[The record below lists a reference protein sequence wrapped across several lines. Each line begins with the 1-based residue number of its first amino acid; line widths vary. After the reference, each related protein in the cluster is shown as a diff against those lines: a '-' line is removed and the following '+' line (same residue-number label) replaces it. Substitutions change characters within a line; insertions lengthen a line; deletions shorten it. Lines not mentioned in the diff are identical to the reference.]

1 MRPKPTIA
9 SSPSTRWVWLPLLW
23 IPTLVTAAEPAVSWS
38 ASVGSG
44 IGAGTAGALGLLA
57 VVAAGAAWR
66 ERQLRHDIAAQAQA
80 AHAGLEDRLARSERL
95 VEETQRLGH
104 LGTWEWDAEN
114 NRLECSAEVYRIF
127 AVPPESF
134 PGTYKG
140 FLDFVHPEDRTRI
153 EHSVRAAIGGT
164 RNYDCEHRILLPDG
178 QVRYLHER
186 ATLTCEQGRPVS
198 MTGTV
203 RDVTETRR
211 AWMLQ
216 ESRIRIMELI
226 ADGAP
231 LQEALDAI
239 AASIEALDQSL
250 MCSIMLMDSTTHR
263 LRVGTAPS
271 LPDRLVEAIDR
282 LTGDPAKGAT
292 PHPIGEPLVIAD
304 VLYHPYWQS
313 LAGITEETGFRGF
326 WSEPIRDAG
335 GDILGTFDIYSRAP
349 GKPDAEQLIYIAQGA
364 ALVAVALQQAR
375 DRTARIAAEERARL
389 LLESTSEGVFGL
401 DPDGLTTFINPTGA
415 RLLGYDPADLVGKP
429 CPAVTHDDPEE
440 GDRDAAACRMLSVM
454 HTGKDIVVSD
464 EVLQRRDGSA
474 FPVEYRATPIRVG
487 NSAMGV
493 VVTFHDITERKRNEE
508 QILRLAYYD
517 SLTGLPNRAL
527 FKSQL
532 AKQLTSVRS
541 NDRGFA
547 LHFLDLDRF
556 KEVNDT
562 LGHPVG
568 DLLLKEVA
576 QRLSTLVRDMD
587 TVARFGGDE
596 FAVIQPDARSSSDAA
611 TLAAKI
617 VEHLSRPYSIDG
629 HAING
634 GASVG
639 VVFVAKPDIDLETLL
654 GRADVALYKAKN
666 NGRGGYAFHT
676 DAMTRQVRRDAALTD
691 RIDEAVRSSEL
702 FLHYQPQ
709 VELANGRI
717 TAVEALVRWRHPVEG
732 ILPPG
737 DFVHLAERRGLFHIL
752 GSWVL
757 ATAAREARGWHE
769 RGLTFGRVSINVS
782 PQQVR
787 AGCLAD
793 DVLATAQETGLD
805 PALLELELTETAMME
820 YGEHHRTQIAMLRD
834 LGVRLVLD
842 DFGTGFSSLTH
853 LRRSRVS
860 TLKIDRQ
867 FVHALDDD
875 PEAVRTVQA
884 LLAVAHALN
893 LDTVAEG
900 VETREQAE
908 RLAVMGCRCGQGVWF
923 APPMESETIER
934 YLVAGFIRPD
944 SEALESD
951 DDRLPT

>member
-1 MRPKPTIA
+1 M
-9 SSPSTRWVWLPLLW
+9 WLPAAW
-23 IPTLVTAAEPAVSWS
+23 SPTLALASESAAIWPPAI
-38 ASVGSG
+38 AM
-44 IGAGTAGALGLLA
+44 GAVGALSLLA
-57 VVAAGAAWR
+57 AVAAGMAWHFR
-66 ERQLRHDIAAQAQA
+66 HLRRDIAAELAQALEAQA
-80 AHAGLEDRLARSERL
+80 ALAERLTRSERL

-114 NRLECSAEVYRIF
+114 DRLAWSAEVYRIF
-127 AVPPESF
+127 AFPPESF
-134 PGTYKG
+134 PGNFQG
-140 FLDFVHPEDRTRI
+140 FLDCVHPEDRARV
-153 EHSVRAAIGGT
+153 EHAAREAIAGT
-164 RNYDCEHRILLPDG
+164 RDFDCEHRILLPDG
-178 QVRYLHER
+178 EVRYLHER
-186 ATLTCEQGRPVS
+186 ATLTREHGQAAY

-231 LQEALDAI
+231 VQEALDAI
-239 AASIEALDQSL
+239 AASIETLDQSL
-250 MCSIMLMDSTTHR
+250 MCSIMLMDSATHR

-271 LPDRLVEAIDR
+271 LPERLIEAIDR
-282 LTGDPAKGAT
+282 LTNEPTTGTA
-292 PHPIGEPLVIAD
+292 PHPSGESLVIAD

-313 LAGITEETGFRGF
+313 LAGITKESGVRGF
-326 WSEPIRDAG
+326 WSEPIRDSG
-335 GDILGTFDIYSRAP
+335 GNILGTFDIYSRAP

-375 DRTARIAAEERARL
+375 DRAARIAAEERARL

-401 DPDGLTTFINPTGA
+401 DPDGMTTFINPTGA
-415 RLLGYDPADLVGKP
+415 SLLGYDPTDLVGKP

-440 GDRDAAACRMLSVM
+440 GDHDATACRMLSVM

-464 EVLQRRDGSA
+464 EVLQRRDGTA

-487 NSAMGV
+487 DSAMGV
-493 VVTFHDITERKRNEE
+493 VVTFHDITERKRSEE

-517 SLTGLPNRAL
+517 SLTGLPNRTL

-532 AKQLTSVRS
+532 AKRLTSVRRA
-541 NDRGFA
+541 DKGFA

-576 QRLSTLVRDMD
+576 QRLSTLVRGMD

-596 FAVIQPDARSSSDAA
+596 FAVIQPDAHTISDAA
-611 TLAAKI
+611 TLAEKI
-617 VEHLSRPYSIDG
+617 VEHLTRPYSIDG
-629 HAING
+629 HAITC

-639 VVFVAKPDIDLETLL
+639 VVFVPKPDIDLETLL

-666 NGRGGYAFHT
+666 NGRGSYAFHT

-691 RIDEAVRSSEL
+691 RIDQAVRSGEL

-709 VELANGRI
+709 VELATGRI

-737 DFVHLAERRGLFHIL
+737 DFVHLAERRGLFHVL

-757 ATAAREARGWHE
+757 STAAREARGWHD
-769 RGLTFGRVSINVS
+769 RGLAFGRVSVNVS

-793 DVLATAQETGLD
+793 DVLATAEETGID
-805 PALLELELTETAMME
+805 PARLELELTETAMME
-820 YGEHHRTQIAMLRD
+820 YGEHYRTQIAVLRD

-842 DFGTGFSSLTH
+842 DFGTGFSSLTY
-853 LRRSRVS
+853 LRRSAVS

-867 FVHALDDD
+867 FVLELDDN
-875 PEAVRTVQA
+875 PEAVETVQA
-884 LLAVAHALN
+884 LLAVAHALK

-908 RLAVMGCRCGQGVWF
+908 RLAAMGCRCGQGMWF
-923 APPMESETIER
+923 AHPMEAKAIER
-934 YLVAGFIRPD
+934 HLTAGFIRPE
-944 SEALESD
+944 SESQSHA
-951 DDRLPT
+951 

>member
-1 MRPKPTIA
+1 MDMRPKPTIA
-9 SSPSTRWVWLPLLW
+9 SPPSTRWGWLPLLW

-38 ASVGSG
+38 ASVG
-44 IGAGTAGALGLLA
+44 AGTAGTLALLA
-57 VVAAGAAWR
+57 AVAAGAAWR
-66 ERQLRHDIAAQAQA
+66 ERRLRHDIAAQAQA

-95 VEETQRLGH
+95 VEETQQLGH

-114 NRLECSAEVYRIF
+114 DRLEWSAEVYRIF
-127 AVPPESF
+127 GVPPESF

-140 FLDFVHPEDRTRI
+140 FLDFVHPEDRTRV
-153 EHSVRAAIGGT
+153 EHAVRAAIAGI
-164 RNYDCEHRILLPDG
+164 RDYDCEHRILLPDG

-186 ATLTCEQGRPVS
+186 ATLTRKHGRPVS

-231 LQEALDAI
+231 VQEALDAI

-250 MCSIMLMDSTTHR
+250 MCSIMLMDNATHR

-282 LTGDPAKGAT
+282 LTDEPPNGAA
-292 PHPIGEPLVIAD
+292 PYPIGESLVVAD

-313 LAGITEETGFRGF
+313 LAGITEETGVRAF

-335 GDILGTFDIYSRAP
+335 GDILGAFDIYSRTP

-375 DRTARIAAEERARL
+375 DRAARIAAEERARL
-389 LLESTSEGVFGL
+389 LLESTGEGVFGL
-401 DPDGLTTFINPTGA
+401 DPEGVTTFINPTGA
-415 RLLGYDPADLVGKP
+415 RLLGYDPNDLVGKP

-440 GDRDAAACRMLSVM
+440 GDRDATACRMLSVM

-464 EVLQRRDGSA
+464 EVLQRRDGTA

-487 NSAMGV
+487 DSAMGV
-493 VVTFHDITERKRNEE
+493 VVTFHDITERKRSEE

-532 AKQLTSVRS
+532 AKRLTSVRRA
-541 NDRGFA
+541 DKGFA

-576 QRLSTLVRDMD
+576 QRLSALVRGMD
-587 TVARFGGDE
+587 TIARFGGDE
-596 FAVIQPDARSSSDAA
+596 FAVIQPDAQSISDAA

-617 VEHLSRPYSIDG
+617 VEHLARPYSIDG
-629 HAING
+629 HAINC

-639 VVFVAKPDIDLETLL
+639 VVFVPKPDIDLETLL

-666 NGRGGYAFHT
+666 NGRGSYAFHT

-691 RIDEAVRSSEL
+691 RIDKAVRSGEL

-709 VELANGRI
+709 VELASGRI
-717 TAVEALVRWRHPVEG
+717 TAVEALVRWQHPVEG
-732 ILPPG
+732 LLPPG

-757 ATAAREARGWHE
+757 STAAREAQGWHD
-769 RGLTFGRVSINVS
+769 RGLAFGRVSINVS

-805 PALLELELTETAMME
+805 PARLELELTETAMME
-820 YGEHHRTQIAMLRD
+820 YGEHYRTQIAVLRD

-842 DFGTGFSSLTH
+842 DFGTGFSSLTY
-853 LRRSRVS
+853 LRRSAVS

-867 FVHALDDD
+867 FVRELDDN
-875 PEAVRTVQA
+875 PEAVETVQA
-884 LLAVAHALN
+884 LLAVAHALK

-900 VETREQAE
+900 VETRKQAE
-908 RLAVMGCRCGQGVWF
+908 RLAAMGCRCGQGIWF
-923 APPMESETIER
+923 APPMEAKAIER
-934 YLVAGFIRPD
+934 HLAAGFIRPG
-944 SEALESD
+944 SEAAESD
-951 DDRLPT
+951 NDRLPT

>member
-1 MRPKPTIA
+1 MPT
-9 SSPSTRWVWLPLLW
+9 PTRWIWLPITW
-23 IPTLVTAAEPAVSWS
+23 SPTTLVLASEPAAATWP
-38 ASVGSG
+38 ASIAMV
-44 IGAGTAGALGLLA
+44 TTLTLTFLV
-57 VVAAGAAWR
+57 VVAVAAAR
-66 ERQLRHDIAAQAQA
+66 HFRRLRRDIAAELTQARE
-80 AHAGLEDRLARSERL
+80 AHAALEERLTRTERL

-114 NRLECSAEVYRIF
+114 DRLKWSAEVYRIF
-127 AVPPESF
+127 AIPPESF
-134 PGTYKG
+134 PGNYKG
-140 FLDFVHPEDRTRI
+140 FLDCVHPDDRSRV
-153 EHSVRAAIGGT
+153 ERAVRAAIAGT
-164 RNYDCEHRILLPDG
+164 RDYDCEHRILLPDG
-178 QVRYLHER
+178 EVRYLHER
-186 ATLTCEQGRPVS
+186 ATLTREHGRPTH

-231 LQEALDAI
+231 VQEALDAI
-239 AASIEALDQSL
+239 ATSIETLDQTL
-250 MCSIMLMDSTTHR
+250 MCSIMLMDSATHR

-271 LPDRLVEAIDR
+271 LPERLVEAIDR
-282 LTGDPAKGAT
+282 LTNEPANGTAAR
-292 PHPIGEPLVIAD
+292 PSGEPLVVAD

-313 LAGITEETGFRGF
+313 LAGITQESGVRSF
-326 WSEPIRDAG
+326 WSEPIRDVG
-335 GDILGTFDIYSRAP
+335 GNILGTFDIYSRAP
-349 GKPDAEQLIYIAQGA
+349 GKPDAEQLMYIAQGA

-375 DRTARIAAEERARL
+375 DRAARIAAEERARL

-401 DPDGLTTFINPTGA
+401 DPDGVTTFINPTGA
-415 RLLGYDPADLVGKP
+415 RLLGYDPNDLVGKP
-429 CPAVTHDDPEE
+429 CPAVTHDGPEE
-440 GDRDAAACRMLSVM
+440 GDSDATACRMLSVM

-464 EVLQRRDGSA
+464 EVLQRRDGTA

-487 NSAMGV
+487 DSAMGV
-493 VVTFHDITERKRNEE
+493 VVTFHDITERKRTEE

-517 SLTGLPNRAL
+517 SLTGLPNRTL

-532 AKQLTSVRS
+532 TKRLTSVRRA
-541 NDRGFA
+541 DKGFA

-576 QRLSTLVRDMD
+576 QRLSTLVRGMD

-596 FAVIQPDARSSSDAA
+596 FAVIQPDAQSISDAA

-629 HAING
+629 HAITC

-639 VVFVAKPDIDLETLL
+639 VVFIPKPDIDLETLL

-666 NGRGGYAFHT
+666 NGRGSYAFHT

-691 RIDEAVRSSEL
+691 RIDQAVRSGEL

-709 VELANGRI
+709 VELASGRI

-737 DFVHLAERRGLFHIL
+737 DFVHLAERRGLFHVL

-757 ATAAREARGWHE
+757 STAAREARRWDD
-769 RGLTFGRVSINVS
+769 RGLAFGRISVNVS

-793 DVLATAQETGLD
+793 DVLATAEETGID
-805 PALLELELTETAMME
+805 PARLELELTETAMME
-820 YGEHHRTQIAMLRD
+820 YGEHYRTQIAVLRD

-842 DFGTGFSSLTH
+842 DFGTGFSSLTY
-853 LRRSRVS
+853 LRRSAVS

-867 FVHALDDD
+867 FVLDLDDN
-875 PEAVRTVQA
+875 PESVETVQA
-884 LLAVAHALN
+884 LLAVARALD

-908 RLAVMGCRCGQGVWF
+908 RLEAMGCRCGQGMWF
-923 APPMESETIER
+923 APPMEAKAVER
-934 YLVAGFIRPD
+934 HLRAGFIRP
-944 SEALESD
+944 ESD

>member
-1 MRPKPTIA
+1 M
-9 SSPSTRWVWLPLLW
+9 WLPAAW
-23 IPTLVTAAEPAVSWS
+23 FPTLALASEPAAIWTPSK
-38 ASVGSG
+38 
-44 IGAGTAGALGLLA
+44 ALGAVGAVALLA
-57 VVAAGAAWR
+57 GVAAV
-66 ERQLRHDIAAQAQA
+66 LTRHFRHRRRDIAAELAQA
-80 AHAGLEDRLARSERL
+80 REAHAALEERLTRSERL

-104 LGTWEWDAEN
+104 LGTWEWDLEKD
-114 NRLECSAEVYRIF
+114 RLAWSAEVHRIF
-127 AVPPESF
+127 GSPPESF
-134 PGTYKG
+134 SGNLQG
-140 FLDFVHPEDRTRI
+140 FLDCVHPEDRARV
-153 EHSVRAAIGGT
+153 EHAVREAIAGA
-164 RNYDCEHRILLPDG
+164 RDYDCEHRILLPDG
-178 QVRYLHER
+178 EVRYLHER
-186 ATLTCEQGRPVS
+186 ATLTRKQGSPVS

-231 LQEALDAI
+231 VQEALDAI
-239 AASIEALDQSL
+239 ARSIETLDQSL

-271 LPDRLVEAIDR
+271 LPERLVEAIHR
-282 LTGDPAKGAT
+282 LTNDPAHRTAM
-292 PHPIGEPLVIAD
+292 HPSGESMVIAD

-313 LAGITEETGFRGF
+313 LSGVTQESGVRGF

-335 GDILGTFDIYSRAP
+335 GNILGTFDIYSRAP

-375 DRTARIAAEERARL
+375 DRAARIAAEERARL

-401 DPDGLTTFINPTGA
+401 DPDGVTTFINPTGA
-415 RLLGYDPADLVGKP
+415 RLLGYDPNELVGKP
-429 CPAVTHDDPEE
+429 CLAVTHDDPDE
-440 GDRDAAACRMLSVM
+440 GDRDATACRMLSVM

-464 EVLQRRDGSA
+464 EVLQRRDGTS

-487 NSAMGV
+487 DSAMGV
-493 VVTFHDITERKRNEE
+493 VVTFHDITERKRTEE

-517 SLTGLPNRAL
+517 SLTGLPNRTL

-532 AKQLTSVRS
+532 AKRLTSVRRA
-541 NDRGFA
+541 DKGFA

-576 QRLSTLVRDMD
+576 QRLSSLVRGMD

-596 FAVIQPDARSSSDAA
+596 FAVIQPDAHSISDAA
-611 TLAAKI
+611 TLAGKI
-617 VEHLSRPYSIDG
+617 VEHLTRPYSIDG
-629 HAING
+629 HAITC

-639 VVFVAKPDIDLETLL
+639 VVFVPKPDIDLETLL

-666 NGRGGYAFHT
+666 NGRGSYAFHT

-691 RIDEAVRSSEL
+691 RIDQAVRSGEL

-709 VELANGRI
+709 VELASGRI
-717 TAVEALVRWRHPVEG
+717 TAVEALVRWHHPVEG

-737 DFVHLAERRGLFHIL
+737 DFVHLAERRGLFHVL

-757 ATAAREARGWHE
+757 STAAREARGWQD
-769 RGLTFGRVSINVS
+769 RGLAFGRISINVS

-793 DVLATAQETGLD
+793 DVLATAQETGID
-805 PALLELELTETAMME
+805 PALLELELTETAMIE
-820 YGEHHRTQIAMLRD
+820 YGEHYRTQIAYSAISA
-834 LGVRLVLD
+834 
-842 DFGTGFSSLTH
+842 FGWFSTTSVPA
-853 LRRSRVS
+853 S
-860 TLKIDRQ
+860 
-867 FVHALDDD
+867 
-875 PEAVRTVQA
+875 
-884 LLAVAHALN
+884 
-893 LDTVAEG
+893 
-900 VETREQAE
+900 
-908 RLAVMGCRCGQGVWF
+908 
-923 APPMESETIER
+923 PP
-934 YLVAGFIRPD
+934 
-944 SEALESD
+944 
-951 DDRLPT
+951 

>member
-1 MRPKPTIA
+1 M
-9 SSPSTRWVWLPLLW
+9 WLP
-23 IPTLVTAAEPAVSWS
+23 TAYSPAVAFAADP
-38 ASVGSG
+38 ASLPPASIV
-44 IGAGTAGALGLLA
+44 AGAVAALLLLA
-57 VVAAGAAWR
+57 VVAVGAARHFGNRYR
-66 ERQLRHDIAAQAQA
+66 EIAAELAQA
-80 AHAGLEDRLARSERL
+80 RDAHAALEERLTRSERL

-104 LGTWEWDAEN
+104 LGTWTWDAEN
-114 NRLECSAEVYRIF
+114 DRLEWSAEVYRIF
-127 AVPPESF
+127 AVPPQSF
-134 PGTYKG
+134 PGNYKG
-140 FLDFVHPEDRTRI
+140 FLDCVHPDDRARV
-153 EHSVRAAIGGT
+153 EHAVRAAIVG
-164 RNYDCEHRILLPDG
+164 NLDYDCEHRILLPDG
-178 QVRYLHER
+178 AVRYLHER
-186 ATLTCEQGRPVS
+186 ATLTRHHRRPAS

-216 ESRIRIMELI
+216 ESRIRVMELI

-231 LQEALDAI
+231 VQEALDAI
-239 AASIEALDQSL
+239 ATSIETLDPGL
-250 MCSIMLMDSTTHR
+250 MCSIMLMDNTTHR

-282 LTGDPAKGAT
+282 LADEPTTGTAHRPRD
-292 PHPIGEPLVIAD
+292 ESLVIAD
-304 VLYHPYWQS
+304 VLYDPYWQA
-313 LAGITEETGFRGF
+313 LAGITQESGVRGF

-335 GDILGTFDIYSRAP
+335 GNILGTFDIYSRAP
-349 GKPDAEQLIYIAQGA
+349 GKPDAEQLMYIAQGA
-364 ALVAVALQQAR
+364 ALVAVALQQVR
-375 DRTARIAAEERARL
+375 DRAARIAAEERARL
-389 LLESTSEGVFGL
+389 LLEATGEGVFGL
-401 DPDGLTTFINPTGA
+401 DPDGVTTFINPTGA
-415 RLLGYDPADLVGKP
+415 RLLGYDPNELVGKP
-429 CPAVTHDDPEE
+429 CPAATYDAADE
-440 GDRDAAACRMLSVM
+440 GDRDAPACRMLSVM

-464 EVLQRRDGSA
+464 EILQRRDGTA

-487 NSAMGV
+487 DSATGV
-493 VVTFHDITERKRNEE
+493 VVTFHDITERKRSEE

-517 SLTGLPNRAL
+517 SLTGLPNRTL
-527 FKSQL
+527 FKNQL
-532 AKQLTSVRS
+532 AKRLTSVRRA
-541 NDRGFA
+541 DKGFA

-576 QRLSTLVRDMD
+576 QRLSSLVRGMD

-596 FAVIQPDARSSSDAA
+596 FAVIQPDAQSISDAA

-629 HAING
+629 HAVTC

-639 VVFVAKPDIDLETLL
+639 VVFVPKPDIDLETLL

-666 NGRGGYAFHT
+666 NGRGSYAFHT

-691 RIDEAVRSSEL
+691 RIDQAVRSGEL

-709 VELANGRI
+709 VELASGRI

-737 DFVHLAERRGLFHIL
+737 DFVHLAERRGLFHVL

-757 ATAAREARGWHE
+757 STAAREARRWHDQ
-769 RGLTFGRVSINVS
+769 GLAFGRVSINVS

-793 DVLATAQETGLD
+793 DVLATAEETGLD
-805 PALLELELTETAMME
+805 PARLELELTETAMME
-820 YGEHHRTQIAMLRD
+820 YGEHYRTQIAVLRD

-842 DFGTGFSSLTH
+842 DFGTGFSSLTY
-853 LRRSRVS
+853 LRRSAVS

-867 FVHALDDD
+867 FVLELDDNTD
-875 PEAVRTVQA
+875 AVETVRA
-884 LLAVAHALN
+884 LLAVAQALD

-900 VETREQAE
+900 VETREQAA
-908 RLAVMGCRCGQGVWF
+908 RLAAMGCRCAQGMWF
-923 APPMESETIER
+923 APPMEANAIER
-934 YLVAGFIRPD
+934 HLREGFIRP
-944 SEALESD
+944 E
-951 DDRLPT
+951 